1 MFFAENAMSLT
12 MKNIIYLY
20 YLLFML
26 IPAINGWSQQ
36 LPRFSQYYFNE
47 FIINPSVAGYDGRT
61 IINAT
66 ARKQWIGFSDNTPTT
81 VLASAQT
88 RILKRQANIRDNR
101 FGHKVLQKSSKGR
114 VGLGAIIYNDQNG
127 AIHRTGVQLTY
138 AYHIFIY
145 ESQLSFGLAGT
156 IFQYRI
162 SKEDAKL
169 KNPEVDP
176 LNGLIGKSTLVPDA
190 IFGINY
196 MTRNWHIGFSA
207 AQLFQTKLKIGNS
220 SEFEEADDLKLRR
233 QYFILADYRFNSA
246 THSKWAIEPSVNMM
260 FNERLQFQADITLK
274 TYYDNKYWFGF
285 SGRTIGDFVILFGL
299 KYKNYYFGYSFDYGF
314 NGVSRYS
321 FGSHEITISA
331 KFGDTARRYRW
342 LERY

>member
-1 MFFAENAMSLT
+1 MSL
-12 MKNIIYLY
+12 
-20 YLLFML
+20 
-26 IPAINGWSQQ
+26 PATKAWAQQ

-61 IINAT
+61 IINTT

-81 VLASAQT
+81 VLVSAQT
-88 RILKRQANIRDNR
+88 RILKRPVNIHDNR

-114 VGLGAIIYNDQNG
+114 VGLGGIIYNDQNG
-127 AIHRTGVQLTY
+127 AVHRTGVQLTY

-162 SKEDAKL
+162 SKEDARL
-169 KNPEVDP
+169 KYPEIDP
-176 LNGLIGKSTLVPDA
+176 LNGLIGKATLVPDA

-220 SEFEEADDLKLRR
+220 AKFEDADDLKLRR
-233 QYFILADYRFNSA
+233 QYYILADYRFGLTAN
-246 THSKWAIEPSVNMM
+246 SKWAIEPSINMT
-260 FNERLQFQADITLK
+260 FNERLQFLADLTLK
-274 TYYDNKYWFGF
+274 TYYDNKFWFGI
-285 SGRTIGDFVILFGL
+285 SGKTIGDFVILFGM
-299 KYKNYYFGYSFDYGF
+299 KYRNYYFGYSFDYGF
-314 NGVSRYS
+314 NGISLYS
-321 FGSHEITISA
+321 FGSHEITLSA